1 MATQSGGK
9 STIRQSRAA
18 GQRLAA
24 PATYFTPPKKQ
35 NCHKNLLPHRKTALP
50 IGAGAIN
57 PCRSTEADLHGAK
70 RQGAAWRRLP
80 SASPDTPTER
90 D

>member
-1 MATQSGGK
+1 
-9 STIRQSRAA
+9 
-18 GQRLAA
+18 
-24 PATYFTPPKKQ
+24 
-35 NCHKNLLPHRKTALP
+35 LLPHRKTALP